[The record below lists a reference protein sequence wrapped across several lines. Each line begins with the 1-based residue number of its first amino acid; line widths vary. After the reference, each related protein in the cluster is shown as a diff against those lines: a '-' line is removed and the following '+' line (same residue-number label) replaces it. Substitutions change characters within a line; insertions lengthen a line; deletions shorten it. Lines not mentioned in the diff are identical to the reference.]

1 MNKKVRGLLRGIK
14 KYLVDI
20 YGNKIKK
27 MIIYGSYSRGDA
39 TKDSDI
45 DLLVV
50 IDKSL
55 ESLEIENGL
64 NEYLFQILLRDGEL
78 VSIMA
83 IPEDLFNTYNSPFL
97 LNVKDEGI
105 SI

>member
-14 KYLVDI
+14 KYIVDI

-27 MIIYGSYSRGDA
+27 MIIYGSYASGD
-39 TKDSDI
+39 TIKNSDI

-50 IDKSL
+50 IDESL
-55 ESLEIENGL
+55 ESLEIENVL

-83 IPEDLFNTYNSPFL
+83 IPENLFNTYNSPFL
-97 LNVKDEGI
+97 LNVKEEGI